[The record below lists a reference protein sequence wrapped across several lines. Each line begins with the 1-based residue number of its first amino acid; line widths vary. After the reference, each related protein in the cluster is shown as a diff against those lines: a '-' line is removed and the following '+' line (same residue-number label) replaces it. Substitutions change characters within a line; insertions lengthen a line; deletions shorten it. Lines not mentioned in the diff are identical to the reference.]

1 MTTEELMLVV
11 AVAAVLALVVVAAAA
26 VVLVVALR
34 RLIEDVRAV
43 TGVARDNLRLVE
55 ESLPPTLNDLRSASA
70 NVSRLS
76 TELEP
81 RLERADALL
90 DESEATLLS
99 LRATVEAAEEMVR
112 GPAAAVD
119 RARRTVRAAGDGL
132 VRGADRLRRSVE
144 DAAARRGR

>member
-11 AVAAVLALVVVAAAA
+11 AVAAVLALVVVAVAA

-55 ESLPPTLNDLRSASA
+55 ELLPPTLNDLRSASA

-76 TELEP
+76 AELEP
-81 RLERADALL
+81 RLERVDALL

-119 RARRTVRAAGDGL
+119 RARRTVAAAGAGL
-132 VRGADRLRRSVE
+132 ARGADRLRRGIE
-144 DAAARRGR
+144 DAAGRR